1 MQASELIQLLK
12 AQQLTLAVGESLTGG
27 LLLSELISIPGAS
40 DVVLGGIVSY
50 STQSKID
57 QLGVRPATIELHGAV
72 SEQTATEM
80 ALGARIKFK
89 ADLAVA
95 TTGVAG
101 PELQEGKP
109 AGSVFIAIAKA
120 SGTKAAEFRFTG
132 DRNQIRSASVAAAM
146 AFLGKHSGS

>member
-1 MQASELIQLLK
+1 VA
-12 AQQLTLAVGESLTGG
+12 ESLTGG

-57 QLGVRPATIELHGAV
+57 QLGVSQATIDRYGAV

-80 ALGARIKFK
+80 AVGVRVKFK

-101 PELQEGKP
+101 PDLQEGKP
-109 AGSVFIAIAKA
+109 AGSVFIAIATA
-120 SGTKAAEFRFTG
+120 SGTKTAQFNFSG
-132 DRNQIRSASVAAAM
+132 NRNQIRTASVAAALE
-146 AFLGKHSGS
+146 FLGKHSGR

>member
-1 MQASELIQLLK
+1 MQASELIQLLR
-12 AQQLTLAVGESLTGG
+12 AQRKTLAVAESLTGG

-57 QLGVRPATIELHGAV
+57 QLGVSQATIDRYGAV

-80 ALGARIKFK
+80 AVGVRVKFK

-101 PELQEGKP
+101 PDLQEGKP
-109 AGSVFIAIAKA
+109 AGSVFIAIATA
-120 SGTKAAEFRFTG
+120 SGTKTAQFNFSG
-132 DRNQIRSASVAAAM
+132 DRNQIRTASVAAALE
-146 AFLGKHSGS
+146 FLGKHSGR

>member
-1 MQASELIQLLK
+1 MQASELIQLLR
-12 AQQLTLAVGESLTGG
+12 AQRKTLAVAESLTGG

-57 QLGVRPATIELHGAV
+57 QLGVSQATIDRYGAV

-80 ALGARIKFK
+80 AVGVRLKFK

-101 PELQEGKP
+101 PDLQEGKP
-109 AGSVFIAIAKA
+109 AGSVFIAIATA
-120 SGTKAAEFRFTG
+120 SGTKTTQFNFSG
-132 DRNQIRSASVAAAM
+132 DRNQIRTASVAAALE
-146 AFLGKHSGS
+146 FLGKHSGS